1 MKFAVSEISKSVFSK
16 EYEEYCFV
24 EDTKFKVL
32 TGVARAMKENI
43 SGDNFSI
50 INLDNG
56 EMVIALSDGM
66 GTGKEACEESETVL
80 SLLEQFL
87 EAGFKIE
94 TAIRMINS
102 NLVLKPEKQAFS
114 TIDMGTINLYT
125 AMCEFVKIGAA
136 STFIKRNNW
145 VETISS
151 TTLPI
156 GMLKVVDYDFVTKK
170 AI

>member
-1 MKFAVSEISKSVFSK
+1 M
-16 EYEEYCFV
+16 
-24 EDTKFKVL
+24 
-32 TGVARAMKENI
+32 
-43 SGDNFSI
+43 
-50 INLDNG
+50 
-56 EMVIALSDGM
+56 
-66 GTGKEACEESETVL
+66 
-80 SLLEQFL
+80 LEQFL

-156 GMLKVVDYDFVTKK
+156 GMLKVVDYDSVTKK
-170 AI
+170 LYEGDIIIMVSDGVLDCLNEDNKEAYMEKLIMNIQSNNPQEIANRILDHALSQSNYIPMDDITVITAGIWLK